1 MQPCCCN
8 LLSMWLDFHRAAAQI
23 CLWMK
28 HLIREKSH
36 HLRRHCENLKSDC
49 TSRIFDISKTPNCKV
64 TATCK
69 QMNAP
74 CEHLRRKKAPQYV
87 FSIRQ
92 DKGQV
97 LPNVGN
103 IPFQLLQCTSGQ
115 WKFLESA
122 RTCPYM
128 FIYLSRC
135 CEHVYRIEL
144 RT

>member
-97 LPNVGN
+97 LPMLETF
-103 IPFQLLQCTSGQ
+103 PSSCYSALLASGS
-115 WKFLESA
+115 FSSRLGHA
-122 RTCPYM
+122 RICL
-128 FIYLSRC
+128 FICQGVANMS
-135 CEHVYRIEL
+135 IA
-144 RT
+144 